1 MLTKKII
8 DVGRLVTKTDYNIK
22 NNEIENKIL
31 CSTDVEKRL

>member
-1 MLTKKII
+1 MLTKKVI

-31 CSTDVEKRL
+31 CSNDVEKRL